1 MSRRR
6 CRRVISH
13 AFGGGPDAR
22 PARRRWKRIR
32 LRTRSRKSSSSGSRA
47 ASRWPSRGSRSH
59 TRWSPEGSSTTIWT
73 PSVLRTLARAGAR
86 SSSVSSCAS
95 EKPSGA
101 STRTTVGGISSGR
114 QIVGLSFAGKSGS
127 RAKGYPPATGKLRH
141 GGLFG
146 DLARG
151 DSLQGLP
158 EVLAVVRIAP
168 QELPGKARAIEPQ
181 QRVDRMLRPP
191 VRRPW
196 HASPP
201 RSKALLRANQ

>member
-1 MSRRR
+1 MAVERPDHQDETPAMPPRDQPRFRRR
-6 CRRVISH
+6 P
-13 AFGGGPDAR
+13 GGAAGETPVEADQAENAKPEIVVQR
-22 PARRRWKRIR
+22 QQSGELSGLLEVREATHDGR
-32 LRTRSRKSSSSGSRA
+32 LRGRRA
-47 ASRWPSRGSRSH
+47 
-59 TRWSPEGSSTTIWT
+59 TIWT

-86 SSSVSSCAS
+86 SSAVSSCAS

-101 STRTTVGGISSGR
+101 STRTTVDGISSGR

-151 DSLQGLP
+151 DSLQGLS
-158 EVLAVVRIAP
+158 EVLAVVGIAP

-196 HASPP
+196 HA
-201 RSKALLRANQ
+201 